1 MDARAL
7 KDRATELL
15 AKGKF
20 ARAAE
25 AYQQYCEA
33 DAKDLQSRLRLG
45 DAWLKAG
52 EKAKAIVAYLWAAEG
67 FAKEGF
73 LPRAI
78 AASKLVLELDPSHG
92 GVQNRLA
99 QLYARKSS
107 TASRVS
113 RTARLVDAA
122 APVAG
127 SADDE
132 VVVEVS
138 YAVGGPGTAAGYGP
152 PAQVAT
158 WGPSVERQPEPEPQP
173 ALVGRGQDP
182 NAPPPPEK
190 IDVDAT
196 LTWNERELLQK
207 ADFDTMTADEWRAA
221 QALLRQ
227 MAPLFEPISTRRT
240 ARAGGPGRLARV
252 DGRATLQALARHGG
266 EVWQLHWRRPREQ
279 PAPLVVLADIS
290 GSMSRYSRMLLHF
303 THALGHADARVESFV
318 FGTRLTRTTHAL
330 RQRDPDIA
338 VARVVGEVQDWS
350 GGTRISACLQQFNQR
365 WARRTLSGRATVLL
379 ISDGLEHGTPDDP
392 RCKKLR
398 FEMERLH
405 KSCRK
410 LIWLN
415 PLLRF
420 EQFQPRAAGIQ
431 AMLPFVDRFLP
442 AHNLQSLRD
451 LAAVLAGRS

>member
-1 MDARAL
+1 VLRAPDTAAL
-7 KDRATELL
+7 PGHLAENVMHFGRVLRTAGMPVPTDRIQLALNALQVAGLESRRDFHATLMACLLDRVEHRELFDQAFYLFWRDPDL
-15 AKGKF
+15 AGRVM
-20 ARAAE
+20 AMLLPRV
-25 AYQQYCEA
+25 Q
-33 DAKDLQSRLRLG
+33 AKTEQAPLPENRRLG
-45 DAWLKAG
+45 EAL
-52 EKAKAIVAYLWAAEG
+52 
-67 FAKEGF
+67 F
-73 LPRAI
+73 PHQ
-78 AASKLVLELDPSHG
+78 PSH
-92 GVQNRLA
+92 
-99 QLYARKSS
+99 
-107 TASRVS
+107 
-113 RTARLVDAA
+113 
-122 APVAG
+122 
-127 SADDE
+127 
-132 VVVEVS
+132 
-138 YAVGGPGTAAGYGP
+138 
-152 PAQVAT
+152 
-158 WGPSVERQPEPEPQP
+158 
-173 ALVGRGQDP
+173 P

-227 MAPLFEPISTRRT
+227 MAPLFEPIATRRM
-240 ARAGGPGRLARV
+240 ARATGPGRMARV

-318 FGTRLTRTTHAL
+318 FGTRLTRTTRAL

-338 VARVVGEVQDWS
+338 VAHVVHEVQDWS
-350 GGTRISACLQQFNQR
+350 GGTRISACLHQFNQR
-365 WARRTLSGRATVLL
+365 WARRVLSGRATVLL

-392 RCKKLR
+392 HCDQLR

-420 EQFQPRAAGIQ
+420 EQFQPRAAGIK
-431 AMLPFVDRFLP
+431 AMLPHVDRFLP
-442 AHNLQSLRD
+442 AHNLQSLKE
-451 LAAVLAGRS
+451 LAQVLARQ